1 MNRKEP
7 EFVLYLSIVIIW
19 SVYLSIRAT
28 YVPPVFDEATTFF
41 TYIATGEIF
50 PFSNYPSANNHI
62 FNTLGAW
69 FFYQVLPPSLL
80 SLRMLSLLSFPL
92 FALAGY
98 KLGKT
103 FTLRRSRWLL
113 WTLLFGVHFAI
124 EFFAYSRG
132 YAWSFTALL
141 WVLYLG
147 KVYQKSPSKKVLI
160 QFLCWITL
168 GLGFNLN
175 TLPFAVIA
183 LMWLYYIQ
191 GWFTLRN
198 SFFVAIF
205 GLLPLGFFTYYG
217 FYLKQHDQL
226 YFGDSGNW
234 FETTIP
240 SLSEAFFSSASSG
253 AYALFIVWLIIAF
266 AAIVYSFKFLPLHKI
281 SLSIF
286 SLFGSIVA
294 LTLLYYVYR
303 VNLPQDRV
311 ALILYF
317 LLAVSVPTAVEHMKV
332 GFLSTLF
339 ALATGL
345 ITVPFLFQFNVNSSS
360 NLGWRYEQVPIEFLE
375 KLNGEN
381 SLSSSISSHYLMAKS
396 YQLQQHLYF
405 PDLPNI
411 QSKRDTHY
419 TTDYVIRPMG
429 KTSEYFRKRYILV
442 NNDDNTQKALW
453 KLRTK
458 NWKLIDSTEFTFEH
472 TYKEFLPIYTFHKD
486 SMKSDWSK
494 VIIHFTG
501 ETWSLKPIFFS
512 TTTHYGEMTKHQS
525 IPFYPE
531 GRKRIIE
538 TFSYPINSN
547 EDFTK
552 IDLFF
557 HNSNK
562 IEWNNVKYKI
572 EVYSHQQN
580 KLK

>member
-41 TYIATGEIF
+41 TYIATGEVI

-62 FNTLGAW
+62 FNTLGTW
-69 FFYQVLPPSLL
+69 FFYQILPHSLIGLRVL
-80 SLRMLSLLSFPL
+80 SLFSFPL
-92 FALAGY
+92 FALAAY

-103 FTLRRSRWLL
+103 LLLRRSRWLL
-113 WTLLFGVHFAI
+113 WILLFGIHFAI

-132 YAWSFTALL
+132 YAWSFTAML

-147 KVYQKSPSKKVLI
+147 TVYQKSPSKKVLL
-160 QFLCWITL
+160 QFLAWLAL

-175 TLPFAVIA
+175 VLPFAA
-183 LMWLYYIQ
+183 LAILWLFYIQ

-198 SFFVAIF
+198 SFIVGVL
-205 GLLPLGFFTYYG
+205 GLIPLSFFTYYG
-217 FYLKQHDQL
+217 FYLKQHNQL
-226 YFGDSGNW
+226 YFGESGNW

-253 AYALFIVWLIIAF
+253 AYALFIAWLLIAF
-266 AAIVYSFKFLPLHKI
+266 TTIFYSFKFIPLHKV

-286 SLFGSIVA
+286 SLFGSIIG
-294 LTLLYYVYR
+294 LTLLYYVYG

-317 LLAVSVPTAVEHMKV
+317 LIAVSVPTAVEHMKV

-345 ITVPFLFQFNVNSSS
+345 ITIPFLFQFNVTSSS
-360 NLGWRYEQVPIEFLE
+360 NKGWQYEQVPIAFLE
-375 KLNGEN
+375 KMNTEA
-381 SLSSSISSHYLMAKS
+381 SQSSSISSHYLMAKS

-429 KTSEYFRKRYILV
+429 KTSEYFRKRYALLKK
-442 NNDDNTQKALW
+442 DDDTQKALW

-458 NWKLIDSTEFTFEH
+458 NWKPIDSTEFSFEH
-472 TYKEFLPIYTFHKD
+472 TYNEYLPIYTFYKD

-494 VIIHFTG
+494 IIIHFTG
-501 ETWSLKPIFFS
+501 ETWSLKPVFFS
-512 TTTHYGEMTKHQS
+512 STTHFNKQTKHRS

-531 GRKRIIE
+531 GRKRITE
-538 TFSYPINSN
+538 TFSYPINST

-557 HNSNK
+557 HNANK
-562 IEWNNVKYKI
+562 IELNNVKYKI
-572 EVYSHQQN
+572 EVFSHQQN